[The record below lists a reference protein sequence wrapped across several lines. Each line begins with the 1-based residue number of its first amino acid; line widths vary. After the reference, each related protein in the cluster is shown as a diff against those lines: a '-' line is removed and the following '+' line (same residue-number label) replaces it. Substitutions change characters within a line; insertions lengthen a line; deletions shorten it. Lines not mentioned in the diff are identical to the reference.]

1 MMNPH
6 LVRSLNIIRKWFV
19 EIFNDQKP
27 FTHQTCQEVIF
38 KILEAR
44 NKKLKDRVIER
55 WSKCEQTVE
64 RMWGELCDEVDHYE
78 LAGSDEEYPL
88 RSHEIS
94 NRKFQRMTF
103 I

>member
-1 MMNPH
+1 MNPH
-6 LVRSLNIIRKWFV
+6 LVRSLDIIRKWFM

-27 FTHQTCQEVIF
+27 FTHQTCQEVVF

-44 NKKLKDRVIER
+44 NKKLKERVIER

-64 RMWGELCDEVDHYE
+64 RMWEELCDEVDHYE